1 MQKQKK
7 SEKIRPGQTQR
18 RPGTE
23 EKMKPEP
30 ESAPKDSHSKLKGK
44 VALITGGDSGI
55 GKATALLFASH
66 GADIAIAYLSETEDA
81 ETTKKE
87 IEETG
92 RQCLLIK
99 GDLSKESNCKK
110 AVERTI
116 RKFSK
121 LDILVNNAALH
132 WETEKIE
139 DITTEQFQ
147 RTFYTNVFSYFWV
160 TKFAMPHLKKGSVII
175 NTTSVTAYRGSP
187 KLIDYSAT
195 KGAITSF
202 TRSLA
207 QNLASKNI
215 RVNAVAPGPIWTP
228 LIASSFGKKK
238 VSEFGSDT
246 PLRRAGE
253 PNEVAS
259 CFLFLASEDS
269 SYMSG
274 QCLHPNGGEI
284 ING

>member
-1 MQKQKK
+1 MKTRQP
-7 SEKIRPGQTQR
+7 EKVRPKQTQR
-18 RPGTE
+18 RPGIE

-30 ESAPKDSHSKLKGK
+30 ESSPKDNHFKLKGK
-44 VALITGGDSGI
+44 IALVTGGDSGI

-66 GADIAIAYLSETEDA
+66 GADIAIAYLNETEDA
-81 ETTKKE
+81 QTTKKN
-87 IEETG
+87 IERMG
-92 RQCLLIK
+92 RRCLLIK

-110 AVERTI
+110 AVDRTI
-116 RKFSK
+116 GKFSK
-121 LDILVNNAALH
+121 LDILINNVALH
-132 WETEKIE
+132 WESEKIE
-139 DITTEQFQ
+139 DITTEQFE
-147 RTFYTNVFSYFWV
+147 RTFYTNVFSYFWM
-160 TKFAMPHLKKGSVII
+160 TKYAMPYLKKGSVIV

-195 KGAITSF
+195 KGAILSF

-207 QNLASKNI
+207 QNLASRNI

-228 LIASSFGKKK
+228 LIASSFDKSR

-246 PLRRAGE
+246 PLGRAGE
-253 PNEVAS
+253 PNEVAT

-269 SYMSG
+269 SYMTG